1 MLLTLMMTA
10 DGFFCVGH
18 CGRRLGCP
26 VSYKAVKVPPLC
38 PFLWEETEIQRLE
51 LAQGLMPTLPNN
63 CHSVCNE
70 PLGDSVA
77 SGTAPRPC
85 LLIWWLGQLSGSHLG
100 SNRRDSTL
108 QLGLGSDLCHL
119 PHPLWTRD

>member
-18 CGRRLGCP
+18 CGGRLGCP
-26 VSYKAVKVPPLC
+26 VSVDAHKAVKVPPLC

-51 LAQGLMPTLPNN
+51 LAHGLIPTLPIN

-77 SGTAPRPC
+77 SGNSPASLPAHLLAGTAFW
-85 LLIWWLGQLSGSHLG
+85 ISSG
-100 SNRRDSTL
+100 L
-108 QLGLGSDLCHL
+108 QQA
-119 PHPLWTRD
+119 